1 MPVAGGGFDQ
11 CDTAQAAV
19 AGGRLLVVAVDGVQA
34 ANDKP
39 QLEPMLEK
47 SGALPADLGAPETG
61 LADAGCFSAANVAA
75 CAAAGIEPLIA
86 MGRQPHHPALAER
99 FATTPSAPE
108 NPTPVEA
115 MAHRLETPE
124 GGPLYAQ
131 RKHTPEPVFGIVKS
145 ALGFRQFSLRG
156 LEGARRVESS
166 DHGVEPEA
174 NVRPRRRLN
183 KGSRA
188 KRRAKHRRR
197 QPITTGNS
205 ATRHRL
211 GGHRA
216 QLQKN
221 SIQAHKFGTCQHRAW
236 ANPEGLRSRSFHCRW
251 GDTSREDNS
260 SDRRNRV
267 RRSHLL
273 SIPVDACARFIY

>member
-1 MPVAGGGFDQ
+1 MRH
-11 CDTAQAAV
+11 AV
-19 AGGRLLVVAVDGVQA
+19 DGGRLLVVAVDGVQA

-47 SGALPADLGAPETG
+47 TGALPADLGAPETG

-99 FATTPSAPE
+99 FATTPSARKIRRR
-108 NPTPVEA
+108 VEA

-145 ALGFRQFSLRG
+145 ALGFPSVFAARAGQ
-156 LEGARRVESS
+156 GARRVKSS
-166 DHGVEPEA
+166 DHGVEPET

-183 KGSRA
+183 KGSSELD
-188 KRRAKHRRR
+188 
-197 QPITTGNS
+197 PIRGTTG
-205 ATRHRL
+205 
-211 GGHRA
+211 GW
-216 QLQKN
+216 
-221 SIQAHKFGTCQHRAW
+221 I
-236 ANPEGLRSRSFHCRW
+236 
-251 GDTSREDNS
+251 
-260 SDRRNRV
+260 
-267 RRSHLL
+267 
-273 SIPVDACARFIY
+273 